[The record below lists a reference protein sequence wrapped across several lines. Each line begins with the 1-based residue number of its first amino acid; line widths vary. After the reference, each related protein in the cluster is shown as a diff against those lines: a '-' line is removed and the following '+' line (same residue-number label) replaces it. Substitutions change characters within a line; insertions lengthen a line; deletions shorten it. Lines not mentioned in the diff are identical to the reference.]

1 MAKSRKEKRLARKQ
15 RAEEQTNVLRTSA
28 EARFGKVYELGRQII
43 DKKWSD
49 GQGLSRHQA
58 KKEGDVYRYITSR
71 KAYRDALAN
80 WRRFSQFV
88 AQRSVGDDLDGL
100 ESILKYAD
108 RYIQSCVDKDLSAW
122 TLTTY
127 KAQS

>member
-15 RAEEQTNVLRTSA
+15 KAEEQVQSLRTNE
-28 EARFGKVYELGRQII
+28 EARFNQVYELGRQVI
-43 DKKWSD
+43 DKKWAD

-88 AQRSVGDDLDGL
+88 AKRSVGM
-100 ESILKYAD
+100 I
-108 RYIQSCVDKDLSAW
+108 
-122 TLTTY
+122 
-127 KAQS
+127 